1 MATFEIETT
10 EGMRWVKVGLD
21 DDDMRAE
28 RGALNHF
35 KGAISMDVPLPSLR
49 GWWVSLFS
57 DESVMRPRY
66 RGTGTVYLDSTLGGF
81 HVLQVALGERW
92 ILDTKCFWASD
103 GEVKLAIHRERVWT
117 AYWADQGLLWY
128 KTALHGDGQA
138 VLSVAGPVEE
148 VDLVN
153 DQMIVDGPFVVART
167 AGIRLSVRRP
177 ARSLFAS
184 WLSGQKLAFCY
195 RGTGKLLL
203 CTTPYW
209 RARMKAEPSAA
220 ATA

>member
-81 HVLQVALGERW
+81 HVLQVAPGERW

-153 DQMIVDGPFVVART
+153 DQMIVDPVDVEVDDSDLMSGPGASGGKKRG
-167 AGIRLSVRRP
+167 AECRP
-177 ARSLFAS
+177 
-184 WLSGQKLAFCY
+184 SGVFEEW
-195 RGTGKLLL
+195 
-203 CTTPYW
+203 W
-209 RARMKAEPSAA
+209 RDQ
-220 ATA
+220 